1 MFKLKGKK
9 KNHNFI
15 HKKVGY
21 LEMNKD
27 LKASSKLA
35 DQIFK
40 FCNIMEQLDMLLY
53 ILFHVRHLQ

>member
-9 KNHNFI
+9 NIFM
-15 HKKVGY
+15 HKKVCY

-27 LKASSKLA
+27 LKGSSEMA

-40 FCNIMEQLDMLLY
+40 FCNIMEQPDMPLN
-53 ILFHVRHLQ
+53 ILFHVNHLQ